1 MNFVGR
7 TYELAYLNRLY
18 TQPGSAL
25 CVVYG
30 RRRIGKTR
38 LLTHW
43 LEMQRVSGFYWVA
56 TDTAATALLRSFSQ
70 ALYPLLHGVPP
81 TDPGFTYYDWDEA
94 FRELARCAQQSPQK
108 LIVIL
113 DEFTYAI
120 EAYPDL
126 THKLQA
132 AWDQT
137 LQQLPILLVLSGS
150 QIGMMED
157 EILAH
162 RSPLYGRATGLLQ
175 VRQWPFRDV
184 RAAFPRYDVASCVA
198 LYSVL
203 GGVPYYLEQ
212 LDPQLSVVDNITQ
225 HVMQSP
231 LLVQDEP
238 RLLLHDHFQQP
249 GLYAA
254 IIGQVANGENSPKA
268 IAEALGLEQ
277 GTVGSYLST
286 LVRIGLLE
294 RETPATERHP
304 QRTRRSRYR
313 VTDPYLRFYHR
324 FLAPQLPFL
333 LRGAYRAVWNTI
345 EQHWQ
350 AFVGTHTF
358 EELCREWI
366 YVAAEIG
373 QLPFLPQQVGSHWS
387 KTEQIDVVAVNWDAA
402 AVLYGECKWKRDSAL
417 TLSEVEKLAQ
427 RAEQIELTTH
437 SGHPLQR
444 HYIFFSR
451 SGFTEPARTTALAMG
466 ALLVELTDFDTVLA
480 QATR

>member
-1 MNFVGR
+1 MDFVGR
-7 TYELAYLNRLY
+7 TYELTYLNRLY
-18 TQPGSAL
+18 TQAGSAL

-43 LEMQRVSGFYWVA
+43 LETNALSGFYWIA
-56 TDTAATALLRSFSQ
+56 TDTSPTALLRSFSQ
-70 ALYPLLHGVPP
+70 ALYHQVHRIPP
-81 TDPGFTYYDWDEA
+81 ADVGFSYYDWDEA

-108 LIVIL
+108 LVVIL

-132 AWDQT
+132 AWDQMLKQT
-137 LQQLPILLVLSGS
+137 PLLLVLSGS

-184 RAAFPRYDVASCVA
+184 RAAFPQYDVEACVA

-212 LDPQLSVVDNITQ
+212 LDPQLTVVENIIQ

-249 GLYAA
+249 GLYTA
-254 IIGQVANGENSPKA
+254 IIGQVANGESSPKA
-268 IAEALGLEQ
+268 IAEALGLEL
-277 GTVGSYLST
+277 GTVGNYLNT
-286 LVRIGLLE
+286 LVRIGFLE
-294 RETPATERHP
+294 RETPATARYPE
-304 QRTRRSRYR
+304 RTRRSRYR

-333 LRGAYRAVWNTI
+333 MRGAYRAVWSTI
-345 EQHWQ
+345 EQHWR

-366 YVAAEIG
+366 YVAAELG

-387 KTEQIDVVAVNWDAA
+387 KTEQIDVVAINWDAA
-402 AVLYGECKWKRDSAL
+402 AVLYGECKWKRESAF
-417 TLSEVEKLAQ
+417 TLSEVEKLLERAAQ
-427 RAEQIELTTH
+427 VELTTH
-437 SGHPLQR
+437 SGRPLEK

-451 SGFTEPARTTALAMG
+451 SGFTDSARTAAEALDAQ
-466 ALLVELTDFDTVLA
+466 LVDLMTLDQVLT